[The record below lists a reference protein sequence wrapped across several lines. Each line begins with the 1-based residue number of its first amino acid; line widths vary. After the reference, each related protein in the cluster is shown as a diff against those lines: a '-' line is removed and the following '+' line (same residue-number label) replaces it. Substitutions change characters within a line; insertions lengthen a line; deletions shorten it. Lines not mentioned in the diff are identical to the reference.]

1 MQPAFPLFDLLKAEA
16 GWQHTSST
24 FVDAGPHV
32 QVEHAKVTTP
42 TRSAPV
48 TWTIVNRKAAVA
60 IAPMLEDGRLV
71 LIAQERIPVRHTMW
85 EFPAGQIDVPY
96 DQVTHQNVIDTAL
109 NELREETGCELAE
122 DGKLEPLG
130 WYFPS
135 AGFTQEI
142 VYLFL
147 AKTVRIVQGPKPVG
161 SEQINGI
168 RKVTLDEL
176 LGMIDCNEVT
186 ASVCHAMAAKL
197 CAKQG
202 QGFLP

>member
-1 MQPAFPLFDLLKAEA
+1 MEAPFPLFDLNAEA
-16 GWQHTSST
+16 HWQHMGST

-32 QVEHAKVTTP
+32 QVEHAKFLTP
-42 TRSAPV
+42 TRFAPV
-48 TWTIVNRKAAVA
+48 PWTIVNRKAAVA

-96 DQVTHQNVIDTAL
+96 DQVTHQDVIDTAL
-109 NELREETGCELAE
+109 NELREETGCVLAE
-122 DGKLEPLG
+122 DGTLEPLG

-147 AKTVRIVQGPKPVG
+147 AKTVRIAHEPRPAGM
-161 SEQINGI
+161 EQINGI
-168 RKVTLDEL
+168 CKVTLREL
-176 LGMIDCNEVT
+176 LAMIARNEVT
-186 ASVCHAMAAKL
+186 ASVCHAIAAKL
-197 CAKQG
+197 CARSSQA
-202 QGFLP
+202 LPG

>member
-1 MQPAFPLFDLLKAEA
+1 MMEAPFPLFDLNAEA
-16 GWQHTSST
+16 HWQHMGST

-32 QVEHAKVTTP
+32 QVEHAKFLTP
-42 TRSAPV
+42 TRFAPV
-48 TWTIVNRKAAVA
+48 PWTIVNRKAAVA

-96 DQVTHQNVIDTAL
+96 DQVTHQDVIDTAL
-109 NELREETGCELAE
+109 NELREETGCVLAE
-122 DGKLEPLG
+122 DGTLEPLG

-147 AKTVRIVQGPKPVG
+147 AKTVRIAHEPRPAGM
-161 SEQINGI
+161 EQINGI
-168 RKVTLDEL
+168 CKVTLREL
-176 LGMIDCNEVT
+176 LAMIARNEVT
-186 ASVCHAMAAKL
+186 ASVCHAIAAKL
-197 CAKQG
+197 CARSSQA
-202 QGFLP
+202 LPG

>member
-1 MQPAFPLFDLLKAEA
+1 MMEAPFPLFDLNAEA
-16 GWQHTSST
+16 HWQHMGST

-32 QVEHAKVTTP
+32 QVEHAKFLTP
-42 TRSAPV
+42 TRFAPV
-48 TWTIVNRKAAVA
+48 PWTIVNRKAAVA

-96 DQVTHQNVIDTAL
+96 DQVTHQDVIDTAL
-109 NELREETGCELAE
+109 NELREETGCVLAE
-122 DGKLEPLG
+122 DGTLEPLG

-147 AKTVRIVQGPKPVG
+147 AKTVRIAHEPRPAGM
-161 SEQINGI
+161 EQINGI
-168 RKVTLDEL
+168 CKVTLREL
-176 LGMIDCNEVT
+176 LAMIDANEGT
-186 ASVCHAMAAKL
+186 DCVCQAIAA
-197 CAKQG
+197 
-202 QGFLP
+202 

>member
-1 MQPAFPLFDLLKAEA
+1 MEAPFPLFDLNAEA
-16 GWQHTSST
+16 HWQHMGST

-32 QVEHAKVTTP
+32 QVEHAKFLTP
-42 TRSAPV
+42 TRFAPV
-48 TWTIVNRKAAVA
+48 PWTIVNRKAAVA

-96 DQVTHQNVIDTAL
+96 DQVTHQDVIDTAL
-109 NELREETGCELAE
+109 NELREETGCVLAE
-122 DGKLEPLG
+122 DGTLEPLG

-147 AKTVRIVQGPKPVG
+147 AKTVRIAHEPRPAGM
-161 SEQINGI
+161 EQINGI
-168 RKVTLDEL
+168 CKVTLREL
-176 LGMIDCNEVT
+176 LAMIDANEGT
-186 ASVCHAMAAKL
+186 DCVCQAIAA
-197 CAKQG
+197 
-202 QGFLP
+202 